1 MTPQRLC
8 LATNPTLLHDLDVV
22 PFVNVYIRDLGNS
35 SKSSMYRC
43 RPYDIRQQGA
53 ELEGVV
59 NLAADEVA
67 NVSLC
72 FSTRLVLTNRHSSVS
87 SR

>member
-43 RPYDIRQQGA
+43 RPYDIRQ
-53 ELEGVV
+53 
-59 NLAADEVA
+59 
-67 NVSLC
+67 
-72 FSTRLVLTNRHSSVS
+72 RH
-87 SR
+87 

>member
-1 MTPQRLC
+1 
-8 LATNPTLLHDLDVV
+8 
-22 PFVNVYIRDLGNS
+22 
-35 SKSSMYRC
+35 MYRC
-43 RPYDIRQQGA
+43 RPYDIRQLGA

-72 FSTRLVLTNRHSSVS
+72 FSTRLVLTKRHSSVS